1 MIEKTRNISPDRLMI
16 SLALT
21 EHLIIIMYTNHHFP
35 HYNLQKGGGCVD
47 SIYAD
52 TNIFVI
58 GQYRP
63 GDKLVGLNSTVI
75 CQ

>member
-1 MIEKTRNISPDRLMI
+1 MI

-35 HYNLQKGGGCVD
+35 HYNRQKGGGCVD